1 MYDQFIDIESVDCLY
16 PDNEAKMRRCYYM
29 TDYVIQVN
37 VNVYNNTS
45 LSAYCYDIVVYIFNY
60 ISCTISNAKQQL

>member
-29 TDYVIQVN
+29 TDYVIHVH
-37 VNVYNNTS
+37 VYNNTS
-45 LSAYCYDIVVYIFNY
+45 FSAYCYDIVVYIMNY
-60 ISCTISNAKQQL
+60 ISCTISKAKQQL